1 MTAAL
6 REKPVSGLVGKSC
19 ERRAKRVRCA
29 IPAKIEFQGV
39 RLADCVIKDIS
50 SSGLLLY
57 VPRAQWLP
65 HTFRLASFVFE
76 KEFQVQTVWS
86 NREHVGVK
94 ILTDQK

>member
-6 REKPVSGLVGKSC
+6 REKPASGLIGKSC
-19 ERRAKRVRCA
+19 ERRAKRVPCG

-50 SSGLLLY
+50 SSGLLLF

-65 HTFRLASFVFE
+65 QTFQVSSFAFE
-76 KEFQVQTVWS
+76 KDFQVQSVWS
-86 NREHVGVK
+86 KREHIGVK
-94 ILTDQK
+94 ILTDQM